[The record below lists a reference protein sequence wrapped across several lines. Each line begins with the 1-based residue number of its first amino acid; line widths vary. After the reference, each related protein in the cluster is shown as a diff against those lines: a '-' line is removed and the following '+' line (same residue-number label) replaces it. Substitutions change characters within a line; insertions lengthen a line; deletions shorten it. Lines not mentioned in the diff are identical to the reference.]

1 MPDFRHLAPRFR
13 AAPRFSLRCPAFF
26 WQHQSVQHGNS
37 TARFWQNT
45 TSTPSNATRARQNAA
60 PGRRL
65 PARRQ
70 GRAAVEERGVS
81 DRILNEW
88 CAPFV
93 SSGSIE
99 RMVCDEY
106 RGCGRADC
114 GLSFSPATRC
124 GLRGRGPHSNRYRAG
139 KGRRKAAAREGA
151 ISRHADVGAQC
162 TQRHS
167 GRSRTR
173 ASLCK
178 WTFLCTRRSS

>member
-1 MPDFRHLAPRFR
+1 MVTPEKPR
-13 AAPRFSLRCPAFF
+13 AFF
-26 WQHQSVQHGNS
+26 AACCSAFFGCHQYSALTKN
-37 TARFWQNT
+37 ARAFWQNT

-60 PGRRL
+60 PARRL

-124 GLRGRGPHSNRYRAG
+124 GLRGRGPHSNRYRTV
-139 KGRRKAAAREGA
+139 KGHRKAAAAKWGIFSRRRRRRATHPAQLREIA
-151 ISRHADVGAQC
+151 
-162 TQRHS
+162 
-167 GRSRTR
+167 R
-173 ASLCK
+173 A
-178 WTFLCTRRSS
+178 RVIV

>member
-1 MPDFRHLAPRFR
+1 MQVYGYTDHRTTHSF
-13 AAPRFSLRCPAFF
+13 AACSSAFF
-26 WQHQSVQHGNS
+26 WCTHIAHHARS

-124 GLRGRGPHSNRYRAG
+124 GLRGRGPHSNRYRTG
-139 KGRRKAAAREGA
+139 KGHRKAAAAKWGIFSRRRRRRATHPAQLREIA
-151 ISRHADVGAQC
+151 
-162 TQRHS
+162 
-167 GRSRTR
+167 R
-173 ASLCK
+173 A
-178 WTFLCTRRSS
+178 RVIV

>member
-1 MPDFRHLAPRFR
+1 MHSIGYTDDRTTHPF
-13 AAPRFSLRCPAFF
+13 AACWKGFF
-26 WQHQSVQHGNS
+26 WCNQYVHHTRS

-114 GLSFSPATRC
+114 GLSCSPATRC
-124 GLRGRGPHSNRYRAG
+124 GLRGRGPHSNRYRTG
-139 KGRRKAAAREGA
+139 KGHRKAAAAKWGIFSRRRPRRATHPVQLREIA
-151 ISRHADVGAQC
+151 
-162 TQRHS
+162 
-167 GRSRTR
+167 R
-173 ASLCK
+173 A
-178 WTFLCTRRSS
+178 RVIV

>member
-1 MPDFRHLAPRFR
+1 M
-13 AAPRFSLRCPAFF
+13 FF
-26 WQHQSVQHGNS
+26 WQLQFVHHGNS

-114 GLSFSPATRC
+114 GLSDSPATRC
-124 GLRGRGPHSNRYRAG
+124 GFRGRGPHSNRYRAG
-139 KGRRKAAAREGA
+139 KGRRKAAAGEGA

-167 GRSRTR
+167 GRSRAC

-178 WTFLCTRRSS
+178 WTFLFLRRSS

>member
-1 MPDFRHLAPRFR
+1 MHSIGYTDDRNTHSF
-13 AAPRFSLRCPAFF
+13 AACWKVLF
-26 WQHQSVQHGNS
+26 WCNQYVHHTRS
-37 TARFWQNT
+37 TARFWQKPHRK
-45 TSTPSNATRARQNAA
+45 PSNATRARQNAA

-114 GLSFSPATRC
+114 GLSFSPATCC
-124 GLRGRGPHSNRYRAG
+124 GLRGRGPHSNRYRTG
-139 KGRRKAAAREGA
+139 KGHRKAAAAKWGIFSRRRRRRATHPAQLREIA
-151 ISRHADVGAQC
+151 
-162 TQRHS
+162 
-167 GRSRTR
+167 R
-173 ASLCK
+173 A
-178 WTFLCTRRSS
+178 RVIV

>member
-1 MPDFRHLAPRFR
+1 MGVTNTVHSLKMRGRFGKTPLRRPQTLRGR
-13 AAPRFSLRCPAFF
+13 AKTQP
-26 WQHQSVQHGNS
+26 
-37 TARFWQNT
+37 
-45 TSTPSNATRARQNAA
+45 

-114 GLSFSPATRC
+114 GLSCSPATRC
-124 GLRGRGPHSNRYRAG
+124 GLRGRGPHSNRYRTG
-139 KGRRKAAAREGA
+139 KGHRKAAAAKWGIFSRRRRRRATHPAQLREIA
-151 ISRHADVGAQC
+151 
-162 TQRHS
+162 
-167 GRSRTR
+167 R
-173 ASLCK
+173 A
-178 WTFLCTRRSS
+178 RVIV

>member
-1 MPDFRHLAPRFR
+1 MKGDPDHRNTHFF
-13 AAPRFSLRCPAFF
+13 AACCSAFF
-26 WQHQSVQHGNS
+26 GNPLSVHHTRS

-60 PGRRL
+60 PGRRF

-70 GRAAVEERGVS
+70 GRAAVEERGVR

-114 GLSFSPATRC
+114 GLSFYPSCSTI
-124 GLRGRGPHSNRYRAG
+124 LRRRGPHSVRYRAG
-139 KGRRKAAAREGA
+139 EGA
-151 ISRHADVGAQC
+151 SKGCCSQMGNFSRRRRRRATHPAQL
-162 TQRHS
+162 REIA
-167 GRSRTR
+167 R
-173 ASLCK
+173 A
-178 WTFLCTRRSS
+178 RVIV

>member
-1 MPDFRHLAPRFR
+1 MKGYADHRNTHFF
-13 AAPRFSLRCPAFF
+13 AACCSAFF
-26 WQHQSVQHGNS
+26 GIPQAVHHTRS

-114 GLSFSPATRC
+114 GLSFSPATCC
-124 GLRGRGPHSNRYRAG
+124 GLRGRGPHSNRYRTG
-139 KGRRKAAAREGA
+139 KGHRKLLQQNGA
-151 ISRHADVGAQC
+151 FSRDADVGAQR
-162 TQRHS
+162 TQRNS
-167 GRSRTR
+167 GRSRAR

-178 WTFLCTRRSS
+178 

>member
-1 MPDFRHLAPRFR
+1 MKGDPDHRNTHFF
-13 AAPRFSLRCPAFF
+13 AACCSAFF
-26 WQHQSVQHGNS
+26 GSPLSVHHTRS

-60 PGRRL
+60 PARRM

-70 GRAAVEERGVS
+70 GRAAVEERGVR

-124 GLRGRGPHSNRYRAG
+124 GLRGRGPHSNRYRTG
-139 KGRRKAAAREGA
+139 KGHRKAAAAKWGIFSRRRRRRATHPAQLREIA
-151 ISRHADVGAQC
+151 
-162 TQRHS
+162 
-167 GRSRTR
+167 R
-173 ASLCK
+173 A
-178 WTFLCTRRSS
+178 RVIV

>member
-1 MPDFRHLAPRFR
+1 MGVPKKPRASV
-13 AAPRFSLRCPAFF
+13 AACCSAFF
-26 WQHQSVQHGNS
+26 WHTHTSALTKN
-37 TARFWQNT
+37 ARAFWQNT

-124 GLRGRGPHSNRYRAG
+124 GLRGRGPHSNRYRTV
-139 KGRRKAAAREGA
+139 KGHRKAAAAKWG
-151 ISRHADVGAQC
+151 IFSRRRRRRATHPRD
-162 TQRHS
+162 S
-167 GRSRTR
+167 GRSCAR
-173 ASLCK
+173 ASLC
-178 WTFLCTRRSS
+178 

>member
-1 MPDFRHLAPRFR
+1 MGDHRTTHSF
-13 AAPRFSLRCPAFF
+13 AACSSAFF
-26 WQHQSVQHGNS
+26 CPPQAAHHTRS
-37 TARFWQNT
+37 TARFWQKPHRK
-45 TSTPSNATRARQNAA
+45 PSNATRARQNAA

-114 GLSFSPATRC
+114 GLSFSPATCC
-124 GLRGRGPHSNRYRAG
+124 GLRGRGPHSNRYRTG
-139 KGRRKAAAREGA
+139 KGHRKLLQQNGA
-151 ISRHADVGAQC
+151 FSRDADVGAQR
-162 TQRHS
+162 TQRNS
-167 GRSRTR
+167 GRSRAR

-178 WTFLCTRRSS
+178 

>member
-1 MPDFRHLAPRFR
+1 MHSIGV
-13 AAPRFSLRCPAFF
+13 AAHRNTYPFCVSCPAFF
-26 WQHQSVQHGNS
+26 WQLQSVHHGNS

-93 SSGSIE
+93 SSGSIQ

-106 RGCGRADC
+106 RGYGRADC
-114 GLSFSPATRC
+114 GLSCSPATRC
-124 GLRGRGPHSNRYRAG
+124 GLRRRGPHSNRYRTG
-139 KGRRKAAAREGA
+139 KGRRKAAAAKWGIFSRRRRRRATHPAQLREIA
-151 ISRHADVGAQC
+151 
-162 TQRHS
+162 
-167 GRSRTR
+167 R
-173 ASLCK
+173 A
-178 WTFLCTRRSS
+178 RVIV

>member
-1 MPDFRHLAPRFR
+1 MGIPKKPRASLA
-13 AAPRFSLRCPAFF
+13 ACCSGFF
-26 WQHQSVQHGNS
+26 WNPHIPALTKN
-37 TARFWQNT
+37 ARAFWQNT

-106 RGCGRADC
+106 RDCKRADC

-124 GLRGRGPHSNRYRAG
+124 GLRRRGPHSNRYRTG
-139 KGRRKAAAREGA
+139 KGHRKAAAAKWGIFSRRRRRRATHPAQLREIA
-151 ISRHADVGAQC
+151 
-162 TQRHS
+162 
-167 GRSRTR
+167 R
-173 ASLCK
+173 A
-178 WTFLCTRRSS
+178 RVIV

>member
-1 MPDFRHLAPRFR
+1 MIGVAVHRTTHSF
-13 AAPRFSLRCPAFF
+13 AACSSAFF
-26 WQHQSVQHGNS
+26 WQPQSPHHTRS

-60 PGRRL
+60 PPGRRM

-99 RMVCDEY
+99 RMVCGEY

-124 GLRGRGPHSNRYRAG
+124 GLQRRGPHSNRYRTG
-139 KGRRKAAAREGA
+139 KGHRKAAAAKWGIFSRRRRRRATHPAQLREFA
-151 ISRHADVGAQC
+151 
-162 TQRHS
+162 
-167 GRSRTR
+167 R
-173 ASLCK
+173 A
-178 WTFLCTRRSS
+178 RVIV

>member
-1 MPDFRHLAPRFR
+1 MH
-13 AAPRFSLRCPAFF
+13 
-26 WQHQSVQHGNS
+26 HGNS

-45 TSTPSNATRARQNAA
+45 TSTPSNATRERQNAA
-60 PGRRL
+60 PGRRF

-81 DRILNEW
+81 DRIMNEW

-106 RGCGRADC
+106 RDCKRADC
-114 GLSFSPATRC
+114 GLSFSPATLC

-139 KGRRKAAAREGA
+139 KGRRKAAAGEGA

-167 GRSRTR
+167 GRSRAC

>member
-1 MPDFRHLAPRFR
+1 MGLPKKPRASF
-13 AAPRFSLRCPAFF
+13 AACCSAFF
-26 WQHQSVQHGNS
+26 WQTHTSALTKN
-37 TARFWQNT
+37 ARPFWQKPPRK
-45 TSTPSNATRARQNAA
+45 PSNATRARQNAA
-60 PGRRL
+60 PARRL

-124 GLRGRGPHSNRYRAG
+124 GLRGRGPHSNRYRTG
-139 KGRRKAAAREGA
+139 KGHRKAAAAKWGIFSRRRRRRATHPAQLREIA
-151 ISRHADVGAQC
+151 
-162 TQRHS
+162 
-167 GRSRTR
+167 R
-173 ASLCK
+173 A
-178 WTFLCTRRSS
+178 RVIV

>member
-1 MPDFRHLAPRFR
+1 MGVPKKPRASV
-13 AAPRFSLRCPAFF
+13 AACWKGFF
-26 WQHQSVQHGNS
+26 GCHQSVHHTRS

-106 RGCGRADC
+106 RGCGRADF

-124 GLRGRGPHSNRYRAG
+124 GLRRRGPHSNRYRTG
-139 KGRRKAAAREGA
+139 KGHRKAAAAKWGIFSRRRRRRATHPAHLRESA
-151 ISRHADVGAQC
+151 
-162 TQRHS
+162 
-167 GRSRTR
+167 R
-173 ASLCK
+173 A
-178 WTFLCTRRSS
+178 RVIV

>member
-1 MPDFRHLAPRFR
+1 MIGVAVHRTTHSF
-13 AAPRFSLRCPAFF
+13 AACSSAFF
-26 WQHQSVQHGNS
+26 WQPQSPHHTRS

-124 GLRGRGPHSNRYRAG
+124 GLRGRGPHSNRYRTG
-139 KGRRKAAAREGA
+139 KGRRKAAAAKWGIFSRRRRRRATHPAQLREIA
-151 ISRHADVGAQC
+151 
-162 TQRHS
+162 
-167 GRSRTR
+167 R
-173 ASLCK
+173 A
-178 WTFLCTRRSS
+178 RVIV